1 MTMNLDK
8 FMYQLQ
14 LNNPNEPEFIQG
26 VRLFFSSVKDRM
38 QDDFRLSNAA
48 VLERLT
54 EPDRVLI
61 FKVPWLNDEGKVII
75 NRGYRVQ
82 YNNALGPYKGGVR
95 FHPALTLGTV
105 KMLAFEQV
113 FKNSLTAIPLGGAMG
128 GANFDPKGKSDAEIM
143 RFCQSYILQ
152 LWDVLGPDID
162 ILGGDI
168 GVGSR
173 EIGYLFGMYRKLSH
187 QHSGTFTGKS
197 PEWGGTR
204 LKAESNGFGVVYF
217 LKAMLAHYND
227 SLADKTIAV
236 SGFGNMA
243 HGVIKKAIA
252 LGAKVVTISGPDGY
266 VYDPN
271 GIDEHKL
278 EYLIELRATSQ
289 DLVRPYSI
297 EYPGT
302 RYFEGR
308 KPWEVDCDIA
318 IPCAIQ
324 NEIGEEEAAML
335 ISKKCQYLIEGSD
348 QSCTEEAVQLFSNTS
363 LRYVPSKAANVGGVA
378 ISALEL
384 AQNNMKMTWSD
395 AEIEQ
400 RLQDMVK
407 RTHDLCRSYGEEGNV
422 INYLK
427 GSNVAAFQR
436 VAEAVI
442 DQGAV

>member
-427 GSNVAAFQR
+427 GANVAAFQR

>member
-1 MTMNLDK
+1 MNLDK

>member
-1 MTMNLDK
+1 MNLDK
-8 FMYQLQ
+8 FLHQLQ

-26 VRLFFSSVKDRM
+26 VRLFFSSVAERI

-61 FKVPWLNDEGKVII
+61 FKVPWLNDEGKVIV

-197 PEWGGTR
+197 PDWGGTR

-217 LKAMLAHYND
+217 LKSMLEHYND
-227 SLADKTIAV
+227 TLSGKTITV

-266 VYDPN
+266 IYDPN
-271 GIDEHKL
+271 GIDNEKL

-297 EYPGT
+297 EFPGT
-302 RYFEGR
+302 MYYEGK
-308 KPWEVDCDIA
+308 KPWEVKCDIA

-324 NEIGEEEAAML
+324 NEIGEGEAQML
-335 ISKKCQYLIEGSD
+335 IDNKCQYVIEGAD
-348 QSCTEEAVQLFSNTS
+348 QSCTEEAIQTLTDNN
-363 LRYVPSKAANVGGVA
+363 LRYVPSKATNVGGVA

-384 AQNNMKMTWSD
+384 AQNNMKVNWTD
-395 AEIEQ
+395 TEIEQ
-400 RLQDMVK
+400 RLQDMVQ
-407 RTHDLCRSYGEEGNV
+407 RTHELCQVHGQEPNS

-427 GSNVAAFQR
+427 GANIAAFHR
-436 VAEAVI
+436 VAEAII